1 MRISRQ
7 ISVVCILVTTTLAFA
22 QTRPGIETLRDSD
35 FSVLAGKRV
44 GLITNAT
51 GVDNALRSTADI
63 LNEAANVELV
73 ALFGPEH
80 GIRGDVHAGDKVG
93 NATDPV
99 TGLPVYS
106 LYGKTRK
113 PTSAMLAGIDALVY
127 DIQDIGCRSYTFI
140 STMALAME
148 ACAEQGKEFI
158 VLDRPNPLTGNKV
171 EGCLV
176 SEGFYSFVSQLP
188 IPYVYGL
195 TPGELATYLNE
206 EGLLKGGVK
215 VRLTVVPMK
224 GWKRDMTFA
233 QTGMP
238 WVPPTPH
245 IPSPDA
251 AILYPATGIL
261 GELYAVSIG
270 VGYTMPFQLVCAQ
283 WADAELMA
291 KRMNELQLPG
301 VTFRP
306 IHIKPF
312 YETLKDSQI
321 DLMTDQHG
329 VQIYI
334 TDIASCQL
342 TTIQFYAMEVL
353 ADLYPDKRVFSL
365 PGVNRRT
372 SMFDKVCGSD
382 QIRLRFIKNYRVAD
396 MIDFWDKDAQAFKD
410 RSSKYYLY
418 D

>member
-7 ISVVCILVTTTLAFA
+7 ISVACILVTTTLAFA

-63 LNEAANVELV
+63 LNEATNVELV

-80 GIRGDVHAGDKVG
+80 GIRGNVHAGDKVG

-215 VRLTVVPMK
+215 ARLTVVPMK

-245 IPSPDA
+245 IPSPEA

-396 MIDFWDKDAQAFKD
+396 MIEFWDKDAQAFKD

>member
-1 MRISRQ
+1 MQILRQ
-7 ISVVCILVTTTLAFA
+7 ISFTYILAVATIAFA
-22 QTRPGIETLRDSD
+22 QTRPGIEVLRDSN
-35 FSVLAGKRV
+35 FSVLEGKKV

-51 GVDNALRSTADI
+51 GVDNELKSTADI
-63 LNEAANVELV
+63 LNEATNVELV

-80 GIRGDVHAGDKVG
+80 GIRGNVHAGDKVS
-93 NATDPV
+93 NDVDPI

-113 PTSAMLAGIDALVY
+113 PTPAMLANIDVLVY

-148 ACAEQGKEFI
+148 ACAEQGKEFV

-176 SEGFYSFVSQLP
+176 SDGFYSFVSQLP

-206 EGLLKGGVK
+206 EGLLNGGAKVK
-215 VRLTVVPMK
+215 LAVVPME
-224 GWKRDMTFA
+224 GWKRDMTFDK
-233 QTGMP
+233 TGMP

-245 IPSPDA
+245 IPGPDA

-270 VGYTMPFQLVCAQ
+270 VGYTMPFRLVCAQ
-283 WADAELMA
+283 WANAELMA

-301 VTFRP
+301 VIFRP

-321 DLMTDQHG
+321 NLMTDQHG

-334 TDIASCQL
+334 TDIESCQL
-342 TTIQFYAMEVL
+342 TTIQFYAMQIL
-353 ADLYPDKRVFSL
+353 AELYPDKQVFSL
-365 PGVNRRT
+365 PGVSRRT

-382 QIRLRFIKNYRVAD
+382 QIRLNFIKNYQVAD
-396 MIDFWDKDAQAFKD
+396 MIDYWNKDVQSFKN

>member
-1 MRISRQ
+1 MRILRQ
-7 ISVVCILVTTTLAFA
+7 ISLAYLLAITTFAFA
-22 QTRPGIETLRDSD
+22 QTRPGIEVLRDNN
-35 FSVLAGKRV
+35 FSILSGKRI

-51 GVDNALRSTADI
+51 GVDNALQSTADI
-63 LNEAANVELV
+63 LNEATNVELV

-80 GIRGDVHAGDKVG
+80 GIRGNVHAGDKVS
-93 NATDPV
+93 NDIDPI

-113 PTSAMLAGIDALVY
+113 PTSAMLADIDVLVY

-148 ACAEQGKEFI
+148 ACAEQGKEFV

-176 SEGFYSFVSQLP
+176 SDGFYSFVSQLP

-215 VRLTVVPMK
+215 AKLTVVPME
-224 GWKRDMTFA
+224 GWTRDMTFA

-270 VGYTMPFQLVCAQ
+270 VGYTLPFQLVCAQ
-283 WADAELMA
+283 WANAELMA

-321 DLMTDQHG
+321 NLLVDQHG

-353 ADLYPDKRVFSL
+353 AELYPEKQVFSL
-365 PGVNRRT
+365 PGVSRRT

-396 MIDFWDKDAQAFKD
+396 MIDFWNKDAQAFKN